1 MAQPR
6 KHKSALIGA
15 AAKLFRRHG
24 YAATGLTEIL
34 QESGAP
40 RGSLYYY
47 FPGGKEEIAAAA
59 MEAAGEL
66 VSETLE
72 RLAAETDTA
81 ADFLDRY
88 GEMLAGWM
96 AASKFR
102 DGCPIATTLL
112 ETVPQSDLISSTGQ
126 NVFANWRSII
136 AGVLRRDG
144 MPPAEAHPLAD
155 YIMATVEGALLMAR
169 VQQDTGPIENAA
181 SNFRRL
187 IS

>member
-6 KHKSALIGA
+6 KHKSALIWA
-15 AAKLFRRHG
+15 AAKLLRRHG

-59 MEAAGEL
+59 VEAAGKL
-66 VSETLE
+66 VSDTLE
-72 RLAAETDTA
+72 RLAAETESA
-81 ADFLDRY
+81 PDFLDKY
-88 GEMLAGWM
+88 AEMLAGWM

-102 DGCPIATTLL
+102 DGCPVATTLL
-112 ETVPQSDLISSTGQ
+112 ETVPQSDMITSVGQ
-126 NVFANWRSII
+126 EVFARWRSII

-144 MPPAEAHPLAD
+144 MPPADAHPLAD

-169 VQQDTGPIENAA
+169 VQQDTTPIENVAQ
-181 SNFRRL
+181 NFRRL